1 MTMLNTIGG
10 HADDQVV
17 APQLTQGVNFADH
30 LHLLQTFTGIDA
42 QKATTLAEQLQE
54 VQDLLVEPDVVATI
68 AETNG
73 VDPKKLALAMQL
85 ITKRSTA
92 GTTPG
97 AVTIAQQSLNGQT
110 PETYANM
117 ANFAPITPT
126 AVAPQISPSPE
137 QTIATLQQQMDVIR
151 AQLQAK

>member
-1 MTMLNTIGG
+1 MTMVNLIGS

-17 APQLTQGVNFADH
+17 APQLAQGVNFADY

-42 QKATTLAEQLQE
+42 QKAATLAEQLQE

-73 VDPKKLALAMQL
+73 VEPKKLALAMQL

-92 GTTPG
+92 GTIPG
-97 AVTIAQQSLNGQT
+97 AATIAQQPLNGQT
-110 PETYANM
+110 TETYANM

-137 QTIATLQQQMDVIR
+137 QTIATLQLQMDAIR